1 MDGQV
6 DMHINGRILMNAYAK
21 YSEGHTVTVN
31 MDFVQRL
38 AWEKS
43 ESLHI
48 LIFHFPYS
56 TFSHWISDR

>member
-38 AWEKS
+38 A
-43 ESLHI
+43 
-48 LIFHFPYS
+48 
-56 TFSHWISDR
+56 